1 MIIDIP
7 MNRYPT
13 LLAGLKACSEA
24 QRRARLRNLCRTDLY
39 FLLRYALRR
48 PDIEHPWLYQRCRE
62 VQASPNGHLDLW
74 ARDHRK
80 STIITFALTVQD
92 ILASH
97 GDDPLPQWGGR
108 EVTAGIF
115 SHNRPTAKSFLR
127 QIKRELESNGFLKS
141 VFPDVLWANPEREA
155 PQWSED
161 EGLIVRRNGNPKE
174 ATLEAHGLVDSQPIG
189 KHFLLRIY
197 DDVVTRDS
205 VNTAE
210 MVKKTTE
217 AWELSINLGTNGG
230 IERYIGT
237 RYHDAD
243 TYAEIMKRGA
253 AVTRLHAATHNGRAD
268 GDPVLLSPKDLE
280 DKRRKMGPATFSAQ
294 MLQNPLPGD
303 TAFFRDGDFQRFT
316 IDQLPDDLNI
326 FMASDYAVSDGAG
339 DFTEHGVVGIDGDE
353 NLWILDWWTGQTRA
367 DEWIDA
373 GLDMVDKNKPLVW
386 VGEKG
391 VIQKSIEPFLT
402 KRMDQRRVYCALEWI
417 ARTQNKAAMARSFQA
432 LAAAGKVHVL
442 ASAWGDDLVA
452 QALRFPFGA
461 NDDKIDVLA
470 LFGMIL
476 DQTWGAVA
484 KAPAQEETTDLWG
497 RRFGGSSDSWRT
509 A

>member
-1 MIIDIP
+1 MITNLP
-7 MNRYPT
+7 LSQYPT
-13 LLAGLKACSEA
+13 LLAGLKACSES
-24 QRRARLRNLCRTDLY
+24 QRRARLRNLCRHDLY

-48 PDIEHPWLYQRCRE
+48 PDIEHPWLFQRCLE

-80 STIITFALTVQD
+80 STIITFALTIQD

-97 GDDPLPQWGGR
+97 GEDPLPQWGGR

-127 QIKRELESNGFLKS
+127 QIKREFESNGFLKS

-217 AWELSINLGTNGG
+217 AWELSLNLGTNGG

-237 RYHDAD
+237 RYHDGD
-243 TYAEIMKRGA
+243 TYRTIMDRNA
-253 AVTRLHAATHNGRAD
+253 AVPRIHAATHNGRAD
-268 GDPVLLSPKDLE
+268 GDPVFLSPEEL
-280 DKRRKMGPATFSAQ
+280 DKKRKMGTFTFSAQ
-294 MLQNPLPGD
+294 MLQNPVPGD
-303 TAFFRDGDFQRFT
+303 TAFFRAEDFKRYDIGQ
-316 IDQLPDDLNI
+316 QPADLNL
-326 FMASDYAVSDGAG
+326 FMSSDYAVSEGGG
-339 DFTEHGVVGIDGDE
+339 DWTEHGVGGFDAIED
-353 NLWILDWWTGQTRA
+353 LWLIDWWSGQTRA
-367 DEWIDA
+367 DEWIDS
-373 GLDMVDKNKPLVW
+373 GLDLVDKHRPLVW
-386 VGEKG
+386 AGEKG
-391 VIQKSIEPFLT
+391 VIQKSVEPFLE
-402 KRMDQRRVYCALEWI
+402 KRMHQRGVFCSLEWI
-417 ARTQNKAAMARSFQA
+417 ARTLNKAAMARSFQA
-432 LAAAGKVHVL
+432 MAAAGKVHIPNTP
-442 ASAWGDDLVA
+442 WGDELIA
-452 QALRFPFGA
+452 QLLRFPFGA
-461 NDDKIDVLA
+461 NDDKVDVCA

-476 DQTWGAVA
+476 EQTWGAIA
-484 KAPAQEETTDLWG
+484 KAPAEEEPTDLWG
-497 RRFGGSSDSWRT
+497 RRFGGSGESWRT